1 MAGLGRPA
9 DAYTKTLTAIPSA
22 VAGSLKTIERCITT
36 SDPMP
41 VAKALALPV
50 EDAEAGSAA
59 NLEVSRR
66 LARQLM
72 NCAA

>member
-1 MAGLGRPA
+1 
-9 DAYTKTLTAIPSA
+9 
-22 VAGSLKTIERCITT
+22 
-36 SDPMP
+36 MP